1 MHIPL
6 QNYLLVPLFVGFAGS
21 LSFNPINLCVVDTT
35 VRHNVK
41 AGLLFA
47 LAATIVEGVHAWI
60 AVYFGDLYPL
70 FMKRYPWVS
79 LIAMVFFVAVGI
91 SFLRRSASRQT
102 EVINPGN
109 GGHFLQGLIIGL
121 MNPQGIPYWILVLS
135 YLQSAGFF
143 EIHQQVSQTG
153 LILFLSGVMTG
164 KFGALLLFGL
174 LSDTI
179 NRRTAFLQQW
189 TDKITG
195 GVLIALGL
203 LQALPYFF
211 A

>member
-1 MHIPL
+1 MHIPP

-35 VRHNVK
+35 VRYHLR

-47 LAATIVEGVHAWI
+47 LAATLVEGVHAWI
-60 AVYFGDLYPL
+60 AVYFGDYYPL
-70 FMKRYPWVS
+70 FMKQYPWVS
-79 LIAMVFFVAVGI
+79 LIAMIFFVAVGI
-91 SFLRRSASRQT
+91 SFLRRSAGQQT
-102 EVINPGN
+102 IVSNPGD
-109 GGHFLQGLIIGL
+109 GRHFLQGLAIGI

-143 EIHQQVSQTG
+143 EIHQNVSQSG
-153 LILFLSGVMTG
+153 LTLFLTGVMAG
-164 KFGALLLFGL
+164 KFAALLLFGM
-174 LSDTI
+174 LSNTI

-203 LQALPYFF
+203 LQAVPYFIT
-211 A
+211 